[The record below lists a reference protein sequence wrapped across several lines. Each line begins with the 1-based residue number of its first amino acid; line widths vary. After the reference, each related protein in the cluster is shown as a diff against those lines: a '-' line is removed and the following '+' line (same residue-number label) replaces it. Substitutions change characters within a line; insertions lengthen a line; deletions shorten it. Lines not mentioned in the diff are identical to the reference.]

1 MVPRQLNLADA
12 VLLTRIANSWA
23 RALAITPLKS
33 RAQKWD
39 EVVRVNQEYPL
50 VGLKAIAEARGSRS
64 SVFRF
69 MYMSGESAPRD
80 SSKKPAV
87 MGDYLLM
94 RVCHAVSSLACPST
108 LMFSQGETE
117 NQVLTFAAEHKDAGF
132 EACVAKPGLIT
143 SAGSPL
149 KTMFI
154 TAASWVGA
162 SKVDVSECVAA
173 MIDQV
178 MNGFEKDPLANADLV
193 TLGRKVLERDGKP

>member
-1 MVPRQLNLADA
+1 MNLADT
-12 VLLTRIANSWA
+12 VLLTRITNSPV
-23 RALAITPLKS
+23 RTLAITPTKS
-33 RAQKWD
+33 LAHKWD

-64 SVFRF
+64 SAIRF
-69 MYMSGESAPRD
+69 MYMSGEAAPRD
-80 SSKKPAV
+80 LSKKPAI
-87 MGDYLLM
+87 MGDYVLM

-117 NQVLTFAAEHKDAGF
+117 NEVLAFAAEHKDAGF

-143 SAGSPL
+143 SAESPL
-149 KTMFI
+149 KKMFI
-154 TAASWVGA
+154 TAVSWLGA

-178 MNGFEKDPLANADLV
+178 MNGFEKDPLVNADLV
-193 TLGRKVLERDGKP
+193 ALGREVLERDVKP